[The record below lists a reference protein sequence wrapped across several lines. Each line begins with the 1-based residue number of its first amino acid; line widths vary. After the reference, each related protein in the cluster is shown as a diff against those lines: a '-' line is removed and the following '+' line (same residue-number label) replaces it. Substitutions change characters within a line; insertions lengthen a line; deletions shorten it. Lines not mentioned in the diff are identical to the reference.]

1 MCGVRSFVIGGA
13 GFIGSH
19 VVDLLVRRGAV
30 TVFDNLSTG
39 KVHFIQEHLT
49 SGEVVLVR
57 GDCGDLPALAG
68 AMRGHDVVLHFAANP
83 EARLGLVDTRLDL
96 EQGTIATY
104 NALEA
109 ARLGGVGRFLFAS
122 SGTVYGNVA
131 DACGELDLGRMPISF
146 YGASKLAGESLLGAY
161 AECFGITGYICR
173 FGNVVGPRSTHGVI
187 LDFCRK
193 LKSHPEYLDVLGDG
207 DQSKPYLHVTDCAKG
222 ILHVLEHSRLDNP
235 AIYNISPGDVTTV
248 RQIAELV
255 VAASPHKG
263 ARIELG
269 DTPQGWAGDVPRSR
283 MKPDKLTAL
292 GFSVGHGSN
301 EAVRVAVN
309 EVVREVFRA

>member
-1 MCGVRSFVIGGA
+1 
-13 GFIGSH
+13 
-19 VVDLLVRRGAV
+19 
-30 TVFDNLSTG
+30 
-39 KVHFIQEHLT
+39 
-49 SGEVVLVR
+49 
-57 GDCGDLPALAG
+57 
-68 AMRGHDVVLHFAANP
+68 
-83 EARLGLVDTRLDL
+83 
-96 EQGTIATY
+96 
-104 NALEA
+104 
-109 ARLGGVGRFLFAS
+109 
-122 SGTVYGNVA
+122 
-131 DACGELDLGRMPISF
+131 MPISF

-193 LKSHPEYLDVLGDG
+193 LQSHPEYLDVLGDG

-283 MKPDKLTAL
+283 MKPDKLSAL
-292 GFSVGHGSN
+292 GFSVGRGSN